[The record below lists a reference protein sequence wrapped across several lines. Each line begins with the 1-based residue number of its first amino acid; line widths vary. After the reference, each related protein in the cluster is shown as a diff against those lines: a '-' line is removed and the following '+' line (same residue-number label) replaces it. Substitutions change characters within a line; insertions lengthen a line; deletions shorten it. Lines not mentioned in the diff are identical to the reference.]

1 MFEDFFQ
8 MKQTPFSKG
17 IPISS
22 LYEDKDTE
30 EIHSRLV
37 YAAQNRLFAL
47 LIGDSGAGKTT
58 TLRRL
63 KDSLERREFAVL
75 YIADSKL
82 TPRNFY
88 NDMLRQLGCDPCHV
102 RCDARRSL
110 HKQVEM
116 MSLVDNRHVVVIVDE
131 GHLLDKDM
139 LEEVRFLLNYKMDS
153 ENPLTLI
160 ISGQTE
166 LWDRLQRSSYNAIR
180 HRVDIQCFIQ
190 HYELSQTKAYIERH
204 LTYAGYTSPLFSD
217 AAIQVVHDFS
227 SGIPRLINR
236 VCTQSLNFAYQNRR
250 TIIDDHMVELVLN
263 GELN

>member
-1 MFEDFFQ
+1 MYEDFFG
-8 MKQTPFSKG
+8 MKQTPFTKG

-30 EIHSRLV
+30 EIHNRLL
-37 YAAQNRLFAL
+37 YAAKNKLFAL

-63 KDSLERREFAVL
+63 KDSLERREYAVL
-75 YIADSKL
+75 YIADSQL

-88 NDMLRQLGCDPCHV
+88 NDLLRQLGCDSC
-102 RCDARRSL
+102 RDRNQARQAL
-110 HKQVEM
+110 HMQIGI
-116 MSLVDNRHVVVIVDE
+116 MSLVENRQVVVIVDE
-131 GHLLDKDM
+131 GHLLDRDM
-139 LEEVRFLLNYKMDS
+139 LEESRFLLNYKMDS

-166 LWDRLQRSSYNAIR
+166 LWDKLKRSSYSAIR

-190 HYELSQTKAYIERH
+190 RYELAQTKAYIEQH
-204 LTYAGYTSPLFSD
+204 LSYAGYTSPLFSD
-217 AAIQVVHDFS
+217 AAIGLVHEFS
-227 SGIPRLINR
+227 NGTPRLINR